1 MEKMMKP
8 VLTHLTLMLSYYCN
22 MSCAM
27 CGQVYS
33 GRRNREYA
41 CLPLEVIKR
50 QIEDCHDL
58 KSVYLFGGEP
68 LLYPEFDEL
77 MKHPGIPKTEKLDVV
92 QKIFDGRI
100 SPENSEFI
108 KLIVK
113 KDRYRELPAIFE
125 YFSDKMKEYKKIGVA
140 YVSTA
145 VKLTAAQE
153 QQIQKRILETA
164 PYESVEM
171 HYAVEPELIGGMV
184 IRIGDRVVDSSI
196 KSKLNDL
203 TKQLL
208 QIQLG

>member
-1 MEKMMKP
+1 MAKLISKTYGEALFQIALEKEEAKAGAADE
-8 VLTHLTLMLSYYCN
+8 ML
-22 MSCAM
+22 AEWK
-27 CGQVYS
+27 QLA
-33 GRRNREYA
+33 E
-41 CLPLEVIKR
+41 I
-50 QIEDCHDL
+50 L
-58 KSVYLFGGEP
+58 KAN
-68 LLYPEFDEL
+68 PEFDEL